1 MVFGSIE
8 HLRSLEKYA
17 FELIKEEDDK
27 SLDQI
32 VKIFNLIKRN
42 NIREYKKFMDFIE
55 IYNELVVKEI
65 ESA

>member
-1 MVFGSIE
+1 MVLGSIE
-8 HLRSLEKYA
+8 HLRSLEKLA

-27 SLDQI
+27 SLDEI
-32 VKIFNLIKRN
+32 IKIFNIIKRN

-65 ESA
+65 ESD